1 MKKTNFK
8 LTKLSKKIK
17 EQATSKTQSL
27 HFLSMQVIFS
37 LHEKTLSEEIENLT
51 AIIYSAT
58 AYQID
63 ASCKICEIIYHE
75 DDQIVEFDIAFAAPK
90 QDACIKACSDLVTC
104 CSFPSYAELA
114 YIKNPRS
121 EKLIAQIWREEHNQ
135 K

>member
-1 MKKTNFK
+1 MKKNNFN

-17 EQATSKTQSL
+17 EQPTSKTQSL
-27 HFLSMQVIFS
+27 HFLSMQVLFS

-75 DDQIVEFDIAFAAPK
+75 DDQIVEFDIAFAASK

>member
-17 EQATSKTQSL
+17 EQPTSKTQSL

-37 LHEKTLSEEIENLT
+37 LHEKTLAEEIENLS

-63 ASCKICEIIYHE
+63 ASCKICEVIYHE
-75 DDQIVEFDIAFAAPK
+75 DDQIVEFDITFAAPK
-90 QDACIKACSDLVTC
+90 QDACIKACSDLITC
-104 CSFPSYAELA
+104 CSFPTYAELA
-114 YIKNPRS
+114 YIQNPRS
-121 EKLIAQIWREEHNQ
+121 AKLIAQIWREEHNQ

>member
-1 MKKTNFK
+1 MKKTNSK
-8 LTKLSKKIK
+8 HTTIAKKIK
-17 EQATSKTQSL
+17 EQTTSKTQSL
-27 HFLSMQVIFS
+27 HFLSMQVLFS
-37 LHEKTLSEEIENLT
+37 LHDKTLAEEIENLT

-90 QDACIKACSDLVTC
+90 QDACIKACSDLITC

>member
-1 MKKTNFK
+1 MKKTNLK
-8 LTKLSKKIK
+8 HPKLSEKIK
-17 EQATSKTQSL
+17 EQPTSKTQSL
-27 HFLSMQVIFS
+27 HFLSMQVLFS

-90 QDACIKACSDLVTC
+90 QDACIKACSDLITC
-104 CSFPSYAELA
+104 CSFPTYAELA
-114 YIKNPRS
+114 YIQNPRS
-121 EKLIAQIWREEHNQ
+121 AKLIAQIWREEHNQ

>member
-1 MKKTNFK
+1 MKKTNSK
-8 LTKLSKKIK
+8 LINLPKKIK
-17 EQATSKTQSL
+17 QQNSRNHQGL
-27 HFLSMQVIFS
+27 HFLSMQVLFS
-37 LHEKTLSEEIENLT
+37 LLDKTLAEEIENLT

-63 ASCKICEIIYHE
+63 ASCKICEEIYHE

-90 QDACIKACSDLVTC
+90 QDACIKACSDLIAC
-104 CSFPSYAELA
+104 CSFPTYAELA

-121 EKLIAQIWREEHNQ
+121 EKLIAQIWRDEHNQ

>member
-1 MKKTNFK
+1 MKKTNSK
-8 LTKLSKKIK
+8 HTTIAKKIK
-17 EQATSKTQSL
+17 EQTNSKTQSL
-27 HFLSMQVIFS
+27 HFLSMQVLFS
-37 LHEKTLSEEIENLT
+37 LHDKTFAEEIENLT

-90 QDACIKACSDLVTC
+90 QDACIKACSDLITC